1 MKILTFDVEEWFH
14 ILDHPST
21 ASEKEWVNKE
31 YRLDKNMDRILTFLQ
46 ENNQKATFFILGWVA
61 KEFPH
66 IVKKLDDLG
75 YELATHS
82 HRHQLAYEQTREE
95 FREDLKL
102 SINSIED
109 ITGKKVTI
117 YRVPGFSIKDE
128 NRWAFEEIYEAG
140 IKIDCS
146 VFPASRSHGGFC
158 EYDHAKPSL
167 LKINGYT
174 LKEFPINTFSFFY
187 KEIIFSG
194 GGYFRIMPYFCIKYL
209 TQKSD
214 YVMTYFH
221 PRDFDK
227 DVPILDDLSL
237 IRKFKLK
244 VGLESAFEKFKRY
257 IQDFEFTDIKEAD
270 KKIDWQSVKEIY
282 I

>member
-1 MKILTFDVEEWFH
+1 MRILTFDVEEWFH
-14 ILDHPST
+14 ILDLDST
-21 ASEKEWVNKE
+21 KSPKEWVNKE
-31 YRLDKNMDRILTFLQ
+31 YRLDKNMDRILSYLQ
-46 ENNQKATFFILGWVA
+46 EKDQKATFFILGWVA

-66 IVKKLDDLG
+66 IVKQLDDLG

-82 HRHQLAYEQTREE
+82 HTHQLAYEQTRKEYS
-95 FREDLKL
+95 EDLKL

-128 NRWAFEEIYEAG
+128 NKWAFEEIAKAG
-140 IKIDCS
+140 IEIDCS
-146 VFPASRSHGGFC
+146 VFPTSRGHGGFC
-158 EYDHAKPSL
+158 EYNHDKPSF

-174 LKEFPINTFSFFY
+174 LKELPINLFSFLG
-187 KEIIFSG
+187 KDLIFTG
-194 GGYFRIMPYFCIKYL
+194 GGYFRIMPYWAIKYL
-209 TQKSD
+209 TKKTD
-214 YVMTYFH
+214 YIMTYFH

-227 DVPILDDLSL
+227 DVPIPEDLSA

-244 VGLESAFEKFKRY
+244 VGLESAFDKFKRY
-257 IQDFEFTDIKEAD
+257 VDEFEFVDIAQAD
-270 KKIDWQSVKEIY
+270 KQINWSEAKEIY